1 MKYRKYPPQ
10 PIGKVLEKYLERS
23 PLNDKLKEVEALAA
37 WQKIMGPN
45 IMERTQKLYMKS
57 GVLHIKVDSS
67 IIKHDIYMM
76 RNHIMRN
83 INNHLKAEIVKE
95 IVLE

>member
-1 MKYRKYPPQ
+1 MKYRKYQPQ
-10 PIGKVLEKYLERS
+10 AIGKVMEKYLKNS
-23 PLNDKLKEVEALAA
+23 PLNDKLKEVEALKA

-45 IMERTQKLYMKS
+45 IMDRTQKLYMKS

-76 RNHIMRN
+76 RSHIMRN
-83 INNHLKAEIVKE
+83 INSHLKAEIVTE
-95 IVLE
+95 IVLD